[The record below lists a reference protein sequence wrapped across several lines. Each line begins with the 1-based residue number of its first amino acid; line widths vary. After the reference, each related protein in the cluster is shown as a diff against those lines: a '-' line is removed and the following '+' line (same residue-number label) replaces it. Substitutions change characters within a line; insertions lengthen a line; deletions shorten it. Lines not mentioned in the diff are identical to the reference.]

1 MSNHNIA
8 RFPHMSSHIA
18 EDVKY
23 DIVVGRIHDF
33 RRAVL
38 DRSSFVRN
46 LVDVV
51 LALVA
56 KEYDEHRTLQ
66 DIRRCCLHHPELF
79 GTGPNELYQQ
89 VRRNVNRRVQM

>member
-1 MSNHNIA
+1 
-8 RFPHMSSHIA
+8 MSSHIA

-23 DIVVGRIHDF
+23 NIVVGRFHDF

-38 DRSSFVRN
+38 DRSRFVRS
-46 LVDVV
+46 LADVV
-51 LALVA
+51 LVLVA
-56 KEYDEHRTLQ
+56 KEYDVHRMLQ

-89 VRRNVNRRVQM
+89 VRRSVNRRIQM